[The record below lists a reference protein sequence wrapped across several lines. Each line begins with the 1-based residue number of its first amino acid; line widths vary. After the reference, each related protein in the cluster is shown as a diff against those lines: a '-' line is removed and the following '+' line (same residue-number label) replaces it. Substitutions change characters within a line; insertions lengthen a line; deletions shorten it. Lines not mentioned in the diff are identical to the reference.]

1 MTDWYDM
8 LKSPLFDE
16 SSKPAYSTKILK
28 PVEESLNADDERN
41 HGYTPS
47 FESSWEDF
55 CLYDSTEHAIEIPNP
70 TSLACSL
77 AQSPARDPPPYTNNP
92 QYNTF
97 NPEQSWELFSNGTSM
112 DLAVVLAGKQS
123 TGSEEI
129 GGELASWF
137 GNPTNVPRSSAP
149 APVPTFK
156 AQRQGSPG
164 GVIADD
170 TTSDSG
176 TFGKPSPS
184 AVAPNRSRSFTWSSP
199 RSTSSASSI
208 EGSENELRVQND
220 FQAAPASRRGRRKF
234 SATCPHSKHYAQVER
249 TRAANRAAAHRY
261 REKRRAATD
270 ALQSRVRELEAEK
283 QSLNAT
289 IGTLHAA
296 LLSLRKK
303 VSRHGACGGDRIV

>member
-8 LKSPLFDE
+8 MKSPLFDE
-16 SSKPAYSTKILK
+16 SGEPACSTKILK
-28 PVEESLNADDERN
+28 PVQEHLTADNKRN

-55 CLYDSTEHAIEIPNP
+55 CLYHSTESAIEILNP
-70 TSLACSL
+70 TSLACPL
-77 AQSPARDPPPYTNNP
+77 AQSPACVPPTYTNNL

-97 NPEQSWELFSNGTSM
+97 SPEQSWEPFSNGTSM

-123 TGSEEI
+123 TGSEET
-129 GGELASWF
+129 GGGLASWF
-137 GNPTNVPRSSAP
+137 GNLTKVPRSSAP
-149 APVPTFK
+149 APVSPFK
-156 AQRQGSPG
+156 AQHQCGPG

-176 TFGKPSPS
+176 TFDKSSPS
-184 AVAPNRSRSFTWSSP
+184 TIGPNRSGSFTWSSP
-199 RSTSSASSI
+199 RLTSSASSI
-208 EGSENELRVQND
+208 EGSENELEVQND
-220 FQAAPASRRGRRKF
+220 IQAAPASRRGRRKS
-234 SATCPHSKHYAQVER
+234 SATCSHSKHYAQVER
-249 TRAANRAAAHRY
+249 TRAANRVAAHRY

-270 ALQSRVRELEAEK
+270 ALKSRVRELEAEK
-283 QSLNAT
+283 RSLNAT

-303 VSRHGACGGDRIV
+303 VSRHGA